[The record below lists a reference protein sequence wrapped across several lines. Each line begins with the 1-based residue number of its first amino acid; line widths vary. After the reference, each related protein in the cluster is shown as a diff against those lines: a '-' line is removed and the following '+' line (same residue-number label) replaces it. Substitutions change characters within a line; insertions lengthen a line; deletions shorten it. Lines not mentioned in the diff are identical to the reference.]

1 MSGPGSAGDQWIST
15 LHTTSAGNIATVHG
29 AWQDFVANVFVACLR
44 ALWTPATAIT
54 DMETVALD
62 PITGKQAEAIAT
74 GDSMSGTD
82 AVGHILTPRDCIV
95 ISKRTA
101 LPTKAGRGRMYLPA
115 PSSAHLGTNGL
126 LAGTVATQLATI
138 FASAM
143 TTMKATATPVVYHH
157 ATKSVD
163 VITHVGCGQVLGTQ
177 TRRTN
182 RVFNAYATA
191 NL

>member
-1 MSGPGSAGDQWIST
+1 MSGPGSAGDVWICT
-15 LHTTSAGNIATVHG
+15 LHTTSASNLATVHG
-29 AWQDFVANVFVACLR
+29 AWQDFCANVYVAQLR
-44 ALWTPATAIT
+44 QLWTAATAIT
-54 DMETVALD
+54 DMETVQLD
-62 PITGKQAEAIAT
+62 PVTGKQVSAIAT

-82 AVGHILTPRDCIV
+82 AVGHILSPRDCVV

-101 LPTKAGRGRMYLPA
+101 LPTKAGRGRMYIPA

-126 LAGTVATQLATI
+126 LAGTVATNLANI

-143 TTMKATATPVVYHH
+143 ATMKPTATPVVYHH

-163 VITHVGCGQVLGTQ
+163 IITHVAVGQVLGTQ

-182 RVFNAYATA
+182 RVFNAYATG
-191 NL
+191 NV